1 MGLPSPRAV
10 QKTRS
15 PGPKAFTKL
24 KALGKGSF
32 GSVFLVEH
40 MDSGERLVMKEVYLR
55 GLSQR
60 ESLRQAQ
67 EVSFLQ
73 KLSHKH
79 LTMYRSSHVETS
91 SLTLFIILE
100 YCDGGDLGTR
110 IDKQAALRSRKSG
123 DAADAKVP
131 FQEARVVTWLAQCA
145 SALAYCHH
153 ELKLLHRDI
162 KPANVLLTRDDDIK
176 IADFGLSKSLA
187 ASNMQA
193 HTQLG
198 TPLYMSP
205 EVCGPARRHIEDT
218 KPAKPT
224 PQRKRKCLHAARS

>member
-1 MGLPSPRAV
+1 
-10 QKTRS
+10 
-15 PGPKAFTKL
+15 
-24 KALGKGSF
+24 
-32 GSVFLVEH
+32 
-40 MDSGERLVMKEVYLR
+40 MKEIYLR

-67 EVSFLQ
+67 EVNFLQ
-73 KLSHKH
+73 KLNHKH

-131 FQEARVVTWLAQCA
+131 FEETRVVTWLAQCA

-176 IADFGLSKSLA
+176 IADFGLSKSLT

-224 PQRKRKCLHAARS
+224 PERKRKHAARS

>member
-73 KLSHKH
+73 KLNHKH

-100 YCDGGDLGTR
+100 YCDGGALGTR

-131 FQEARVVTWLAQCA
+131 RLGLSHGSPSAPPPSRTATTSSSCSIGTSSRPTCCSRATMTSRLPTSASPSPSPPPTCKRIRSWGLHCTCRQRCVGPRAGISKTQNLRNLHPNANA
-145 SALAYCHH
+145 SACT
-153 ELKLLHRDI
+153 LL
-162 KPANVLLTRDDDIK
+162 
-176 IADFGLSKSLA
+176 S
-187 ASNMQA
+187 
-193 HTQLG
+193 
-198 TPLYMSP
+198 
-205 EVCGPARRHIEDT
+205 
-218 KPAKPT
+218 
-224 PQRKRKCLHAARS
+224 